1 MSRHLFAIGTEV
13 RLKSRAGLSPAA
25 ADVYLVTA
33 ILPAH
38 DSSPQYRLRNDAL
51 GQERVAAE
59 NNLKPIAGP
68 VDAAIHEGSNP

>member
-13 RLKSRAGLSPAA
+13 RLKSLAGLSPAA

-38 DSSPQYRLRNDAL
+38 DSSPQYRLRNEPTEA
-51 GQERVAAE
+51 R
-59 NNLKPIAGP
+59 P
-68 VDAAIHEGSNP
+68 S